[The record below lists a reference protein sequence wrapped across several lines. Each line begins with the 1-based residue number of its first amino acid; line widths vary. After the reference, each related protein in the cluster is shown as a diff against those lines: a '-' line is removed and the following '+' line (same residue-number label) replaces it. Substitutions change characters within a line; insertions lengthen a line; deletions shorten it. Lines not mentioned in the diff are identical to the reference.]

1 MHPGGFQ
8 LLAIQGAFGAVA
20 EEAVIP
26 PHKNAINHACGRVAH
41 KPPEVGTVFRLAAAR
56 PVCVL
61 ADYGYIVL
69 VGVFLANIPLALY
82 AKLLLLMAG
91 KSAIDKRSHI
101 STPCPPI
108 GGLFLFAG
116 IFAQCVHVPRRYDT
130 GRQGHNGNTNQRRQH
145 SENTPGG

>member
-1 MHPGGFQ
+1 MPGSGDSR
-8 LLAIQGAFGAVA
+8 QGICYHGALESMQVLGRVRAFGAVA

-26 PHKNAINHACGRVAH
+26 PHKNAINHARGRIAH
-41 KPPEVGTVFRLAAAR
+41 KPPEVGAVFRLAAAC

-91 KSAIDKRSHI
+91 KSAVNKSPHTITLYSSNI
-101 STPCPPI
+101 S
-108 GGLFLFAG
+108 
-116 IFAQCVHVPRRYDT
+116 
-130 GRQGHNGNTNQRRQH
+130 
-145 SENTPGG
+145 